1 MQGANQQ
8 PTPTLPVCYVVS
20 GELLR
25 LCGLF
30 SLLARVCRYFALN
43 SLSSNSLA
51 FSTSSTM
58 FRNISEGE
66 YTSTIYGMIKEQ
78 KYSEA
83 AAILQM
89 EMPTI
94 KNLLTETGG

>member
-1 MQGANQQ
+1 
-8 PTPTLPVCYVVS
+8 
-20 GELLR
+20 
-25 LCGLF
+25 
-30 SLLARVCRYFALN
+30 
-43 SLSSNSLA
+43 
-51 FSTSSTM
+51 M

-78 KYSEA
+78 WYSEA

-94 KNLLTETGG
+94 KNLLTETGGSCHIANIIKRMAEQRSIGLLIFPPACWRPDF